1 MKRSSSGGLAGLL
14 PRFARVLEHVLLE
27 AFHPFE
33 VAHRPHVGEAHGEDG
48 DEDEDLEEGQHPL
61 AFLDEGPIDRRN
73 RIHEGDLDLEDHEHE
88 GDEIEARVEVVPGLP
103 DRLLAALVDHLLLRG
118 RVVRPQEMTADQ
130 RSEDE
135 QDRDRGEDQDVGE
148 MEGHVSPLLC
158 NGSGRAPE
166 STGGGVQVKPC
177 NRPQGGLH
185 PPGSARLFRATDRPA
200 GATIRHASG
209 IRAGGRLVPRP
220 CRSHRPVLSF
230 HPVAILQALISL
242 ITKSAGKI
250 LNAAFGWA
258 VLALFGRTTPKEQ
271 TLLSAVV
278 AAAAAWPLLVV
289 GIAFP
294 KAMLFVVSFV
304 PLSKSVPSLALRI
317 VWIALALFVPLI
329 VGSMIAAR
337 APKDALPESSLKR
350 LLRGFQVTFA
360 LAVAF
365 VLMLVLAPGM
375 KIVNALK
382 GRKDVRL
389 PALVQEGAGGE
400 FMSAFVAALALHH
413 IELRPGDPPW
423 HMTAP
428 ASLLK
433 KLGGRAFA
441 NFGGERPE
449 YRVAAELEVNLNPN
463 ELLLR
468 GKERALL
475 RGQSVAQEVMAP
487 RCILA
492 TMDARAQDLERQ
504 IKRVWQIYAERPGDH
519 RISAALIAR
528 RDEIASDLSK
538 SDVPYDEV

>member
-1 MKRSSSGGLAGLL
+1 M
-14 PRFARVLEHVLLE
+14 
-27 AFHPFE
+27 
-33 VAHRPHVGEAHGEDG
+33 
-48 DEDEDLEEGQHPL
+48 
-61 AFLDEGPIDRRN
+61 
-73 RIHEGDLDLEDHEHE
+73 
-88 GDEIEARVEVVPGLP
+88 
-103 DRLLAALVDHLLLRG
+103 
-118 RVVRPQEMTADQ
+118 
-130 RSEDE
+130 
-135 QDRDRGEDQDVGE
+135 
-148 MEGHVSPLLC
+148 
-158 NGSGRAPE
+158 
-166 STGGGVQVKPC
+166 
-177 NRPQGGLH
+177 
-185 PPGSARLFRATDRPA
+185 
-200 GATIRHASG
+200 
-209 IRAGGRLVPRP
+209 
-220 CRSHRPVLSF
+220 
-230 HPVAILQALISL
+230 AILQALISL

-423 HMTAP
+423 STLAHDRSRQPPQEAGWTGLRELRRRAARVPRRCRARSQPQSQRAP
-428 ASLLK
+428 LAGEGTRAAPRPVSGPGSDGAALHPRDH
-433 KLGGRAFA
+433 GRA
-441 NFGGERPE
+441 RPGPGAPDQA
-449 YRVAAELEVNLNPN
+449 RLAD
-463 ELLLR
+463 LR
-468 GKERALL
+468 R
-475 RGQSVAQEVMAP
+475 AP
-487 RCILA
+487 RRSSHLG
-492 TMDARAQDLERQ
+492 RADR
-504 IKRVWQIYAERPGDH
+504 A
-519 RISAALIAR
+519 AR
-528 RDEIASDLSK
+528 RDRERPFEERRSVRRVADRLSRVATARPGTARRRRSHRARRVQGK
-538 SDVPYDEV
+538 RGGADGFGEGSPD